1 MYLHQYDY
9 IFGIG
14 TVFAMLDAYNN
25 GASKYT
31 IHHLLCNCSLPISLD
46 SSADTRTSPLQMM

>member
-14 TVFAMLDAYNN
+14 TVFAMLDAFNN
-25 GASKYT
+25 GASEYT
-31 IHHLLCNCSLPISLD
+31 IHEAAL
-46 SSADTRTSPLQMM
+46 